1 MHVTT
6 QKTVSIDDVE
16 LGDMIMNHL
25 REKGLLPDGQK
36 VSTIVVSGAMDVGL
50 KTKLPDGVPL
60 EKPIRIIVKWYP
72 KDAE

>member
-16 LGDMIMNHL
+16 LGDIIMNHL
-25 REKGLLPDGQK
+25 RERGLLPSGQK
-36 VSTIVVSGAMDVGL
+36 VGSIIVSGAMDVGL
-50 KTKLPDGVPL
+50 KTKLPEGVPL

-72 KDAE
+72 KDVE

>member
-16 LGDMIMNHL
+16 LGDIITSHL
-25 REKGLLPDGQK
+25 REKGLLPKDQK
-36 VSTIVVSGAMDVGL
+36 VAAIIVSGAMDVGL

-60 EKPIRIIVKWYP
+60 EKPIRILVKWHP
-72 KDAE
+72 